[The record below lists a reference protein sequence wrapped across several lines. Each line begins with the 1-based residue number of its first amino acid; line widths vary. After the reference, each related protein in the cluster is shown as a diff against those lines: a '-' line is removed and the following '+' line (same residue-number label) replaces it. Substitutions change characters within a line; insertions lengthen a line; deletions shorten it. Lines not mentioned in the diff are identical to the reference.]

1 MVIFDIMKEIMAYFI
16 LVILGLAVG
25 SFLNV
30 VIYRLPRDLDFAKGR
45 SFCPHCRHSL
55 GASDL
60 IPLLSFIMLRGR
72 CRYCRKPISWQYP
85 LVEILTAL
93 IFVVIYL
100 RFGLSANFFV
110 YLINSLFLLVIFMID
125 LKNYLILDS
134 ITLPAIVLA
143 FIFNLLIVK
152 SALSAMVIAGIIGGG
167 FFLLQFLLSQ
177 GKWIG
182 GGDIRLG
189 FLIGIMLADWE
200 KLIVALFFAYLVG
213 AIFGII
219 LMVSGKKSLKSKIP
233 LGTFLSLAT
242 LVVLLWGETILN
254 WYWTRIL

>member
-1 MVIFDIMKEIMAYFI
+1 MAYLI

-30 VIYRLPRDLDFAKGR
+30 VIYRLPRGLGFFKGR
-45 SFCPHCRHSL
+45 SFCPHCRHPL
-55 GASDL
+55 EASDL
-60 IPLLSFIMLRGR
+60 IPLLSFAVLRGR
-72 CRYCRKPISWQYP
+72 CRYCRKTISWQYP
-85 LVEILTAL
+85 LVEVLTAI

-100 RFGLSANFFV
+100 KFGLSANFFV
-110 YLINSLFLLVIFMID
+110 YLINSLFLLLIFMID

-134 ITLPAIVLA
+134 ITLPAIILA
-143 FIFNLLIVK
+143 FLFNLLILK
-152 SALSAMVIAGIIGGG
+152 SSLWAMVIAGIIGGG
-167 FFLLQFLLSQ
+167 FFLLQFLLSR

-189 FLIGIMLADWE
+189 FLMGMMLAGWE
-200 KLIVALFFAYLVG
+200 KLILALFFAYLVG

-219 LMVSGKKSLKSKIP
+219 LMVSGKKSLKSKMP

-242 LVVLLWGETILN
+242 LVVLLWGDNILN
-254 WYWTRIL
+254 WYWTKIL